1 MYVPKYFKPYEFVS
15 EKLFKIYGDD
25 SLLFVSDELK
35 ITMDAIREFF
45 DVPIYINNCR
55 IAINSEKFGG
65 SFQNRG
71 YRDPFTSVGAKLS
84 QHKFG
89 RAIDFH
95 SPVIASSTIRKQ
107 ILENQNLF
115 PHIHRMEKNVSW
127 VHIDSHLDYKHKRI
141 YLFNS

>member
-15 EKLFKIYGDD
+15 EKMYKIYSDN
-25 SLLFVSDELK
+25 SLLFISDEMK
-35 ITMDAIREFF
+35 ETMDDLREFF
-45 DVPIYINNCR
+45 DVPIYINNWQ
-55 IAINSEKFGG
+55 FGG

-95 SPVIASSTIRKQ
+95 SPIIASSTIRKQ

-115 PHIHRMEKNVSW
+115 PHIHRMERDVSW
-127 VHIDSHLDYKHKRI
+127 VHIDSHPDYKDKRI
-141 YLFNS
+141 YLFNP